1 MLKTSAAAFASFV
14 KDYQCAIYADVLK
27 WVGTGDGVHHKAQK
41 HVKHQKTTGETQKMQ
56 WMLPIVLNTLYESLL

>member
-41 HVKHQKTTGETQKMQ
+41 HVKH
-56 WMLPIVLNTLYESLL
+56 